1 VPSLAQWILEWAG
14 EDGREL
20 LLLLDP
26 LHRRCKSILPTDRPS
41 ALEILSEY
49 QKVYEVALARDEED
63 ERSDLPHQNL

>member
-1 VPSLAQWILEWAG
+1 MPSLAQWILEWAG

-26 LHRRCKSILPTDRPS
+26 LHKRCKAALPADRPS

-49 QKVYEVALARDEED
+49 QQVYEIALARDRED
-63 ERSDLPHQNL
+63 NLPDILSNDL